1 MVKKKEFIGLQIIRI
16 HTVEI
21 AYSIGRLWSILKT
34 DSMKR
39 IKFLLIFLLLCS
51 LGANGQWASNA
62 PLYHQQDDNSMYS
75 GKYAWNLSRIVN
87 TMKWIDNN
95 RRGATDSVFVS
106 VLDSAYRKLKAFRD
120 SPVNYCLLD
129 KQLDLINLKLDKAW
143 NDSYQRCTP
152 YGLVRKEILS
162 GKPDETDKL
171 ILDGIGFREEN
182 KPEKAYSCFKKAV
195 EKDSTRL
202 NYYFFVIMAELENKG
217 DTAKA
222 LDYLNRVI
230 RSGKDKK
237 ITTFNPYLTRAWIY
251 TSRKQY
257 SPATDDLN
265 RVLEKDTGN
274 IPALY
279 NRAYV
284 KEHVKDYAGT
294 IADYQYMLKCL
305 QSKPFRAF
313 ADSALILNNIGWNY
327 YFLKEYE
334 LCAEYACK
342 SLLLKPDDSYAL
354 DTRGSGY
361 YGLGEYERCI
371 DDMTK
376 AIGSNAEL
384 ANSWYLRGM
393 SYLKLNRLD
402 KACADLSKATVLGV
416 AEASE
421 AMKGLCQ
428 PPDNAAVEKQRQF
441 PNKKL
446 PSVKNRFRVDPNG
459 NMNIRL

>member
-1 MVKKKEFIGLQIIRI
+1 
-16 HTVEI
+16 
-21 AYSIGRLWSILKT
+21 
-34 DSMKR
+34 
-39 IKFLLIFLLLCS
+39 LIFLLLCS
-51 LGANGQWASNA
+51 LGAMGQWASNA

-75 GKYAWNLSRIVN
+75 GKYAWNLSRIIN

-106 VLDSAYRKLKAFRD
+106 VMDTAYRKLKGYRD

-129 KQLDLINLKLDKAW
+129 KQLDLINSKLDKAW
-143 NDSYQRCTP
+143 NDSYQRSTL

-162 GKPDETDKL
+162 RKPDETDRL

-182 KPEKAYSCFKKAV
+182 KPDKAYQCFKKAV

-202 NYYFFVIMAELENKG
+202 NYYFFVIMDEVEYTG
-217 DTAKA
+217 DTARA
-222 LDYLNRVI
+222 LDYLNKVI
-230 RSGKDKK
+230 NRSNGMK
-237 ITTFNPYLTRAWIY
+237 ITTFDPYLTRAWIY
-251 TSRKQY
+251 LLQKQY
-257 SPATDDLN
+257 SPATTDLK
-265 RVLEKDTGN
+265 R
-274 IPALY
+274 ALKNDSTNLHALSIRGY
-279 NRAYV
+279 I
-284 KEHVKDYAGT
+284 KSQLKDYTGSN
-294 IADYQYMLKCL
+294 ADYQQMLKWL
-305 QSKPFRAF
+305 QFKTFSVT
-313 ADSALILNNIGWNY
+313 ADSAQVLNGIGWNY
-327 YFLKEYE
+327 YLLKEYE

-342 SLLLKPDDSYAL
+342 SLLIRPDDSHTL

-393 SYLKLNRLD
+393 SYLKLNRLER
-402 KACADLSKATVLGV
+402 ACSDLSKAALLGV
-416 AEASE
+416 AEAAE

-428 PPDNAAVEKQRQF
+428 PPTNAEVEKQRQF

-446 PSVKNRFRVDPNG
+446 PNVKNRFRIEPNG
-459 NMNIRL
+459 NMYIRL